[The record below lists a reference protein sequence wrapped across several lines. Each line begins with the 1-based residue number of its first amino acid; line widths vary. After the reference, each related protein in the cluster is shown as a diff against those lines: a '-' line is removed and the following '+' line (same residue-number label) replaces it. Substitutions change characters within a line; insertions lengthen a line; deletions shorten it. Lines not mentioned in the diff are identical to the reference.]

1 MDEDKKEKTKKEIID
16 EASSKLA
23 DIFVDSIDNK
33 DKKKNKKS
41 DRKELDKIREEAIS
55 AEEKGS
61 YFEASILYKKLLG
74 EANKQNNSEL
84 INETK
89 EKMIEMN
96 KLSKNEFKVI
106 ETKREIPN
114 EIIDKNIKNIIGDSN
129 NLEEILYRIGHHP
142 FLCPNKKQIK
152 DSTILPITSIIAS
165 NHLIS
170 TDNHS
175 LGGNDQEYIWYL
187 ENYGM
192 DQGMIVQIYMVR
204 IFKKLEEEY
213 DMNFENLKSYIENKK
228 IFPSGEFAFIEDGL
242 RLFFNGDY
250 CASMHILIPRF
261 EKCFIELSKSLG
273 INIISLKRP
282 KKGTDDVITSD
293 ITLSVELLR
302 KEEFSNAWSEDLCEN
317 IIYVFYERLGY
328 GLRHKIAHG
337 TIAMPE
343 CNKMNCQLVIYF
355 YLVLVAR
362 VKFIDEK

>member
-1 MDEDKKEKTKKEIID
+1 MDEEKKEIIN

-23 DIFVDSIDNK
+23 DIFVDLIDSK
-33 DKKKNKKS
+33 DKEMNKKS
-41 DRKELDKIREEAIS
+41 DKEDLKDKLNKMKKEAID

-74 EANKQNNSEL
+74 EANKQNNSEV
-84 INETK
+84 IIEAK
-89 EKMIEMN
+89 GKMIEMN
-96 KLSKNEFKVI
+96 KLSKNEFKEI
-106 ETKREIPN
+106 EVKQEISNERIDEGIKR
-114 EIIDKNIKNIIGDSN
+114 IIGDSN

-142 FLCPNKKQIK
+142 YLYPNKKQIEN
-152 DSTILPITSIIAS
+152 STVLPLTSIIAS

-170 TDNHS
+170 TDNHA
-175 LGGNDQEYIWYL
+175 LGGNDQKYIWYL

-192 DQGMIVQIYMVR
+192 NQGMIIQIYMVR

-213 DMNFENLKSYIENKK
+213 DMNFESLKSYIEKK
-228 IFPSGEFAFIEDGL
+228 KVFSPEDFTFIEDGL
-242 RLFFNGDY
+242 RLFFDGNY
-250 CASMHILIPRF
+250 CASMHILVPRF
-261 EKCFIELSKSLG
+261 ERCFVELSKSLG

-282 KKGTDDVITSD
+282 KKGTDDVVTSD

-302 KEEFSNAWSEDLCEN
+302 KEEFINVWSEDFCEN

-337 TIAMPE
+337 TIAMSE
-343 CNKMNCQLVIYF
+343 CNKTTCELVIYF